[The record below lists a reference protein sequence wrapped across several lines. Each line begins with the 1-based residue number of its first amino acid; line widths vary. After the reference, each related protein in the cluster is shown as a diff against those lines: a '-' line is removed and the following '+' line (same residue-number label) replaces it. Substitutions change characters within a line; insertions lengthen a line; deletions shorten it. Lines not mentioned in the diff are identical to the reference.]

1 MFVMKIVLLL
11 ALLTAS
17 GCLSSRVDGRTGEN
31 ITFTCKY
38 NRKSYGALSVCWN
51 LGDIPSRG
59 MCDNQLISTDGN
71 KVKEQSGV
79 SSRYQLMGRLDQG
92 DVSLTILNL
101 RENDTG
107 RYGCRVDIPGWFND
121 EKHHFDLTVKAP
133 QVNTT
138 TTAWTTAETSTESTP
153 ASQTEDHMMSTG
165 RLMSSS
171 SSVSSV
177 SSIEDSSSL
186 TGILVCVLF
195 GIIVLLTA
203 GGLFFITR
211 RWKRLN
217 KMPQQQI
224 SGLDQ
229 FNPSSST
236 LQLHSRGS
244 AVENIYQIDGGDYE
258 YCP

>member
-11 ALLTAS
+11 TLLTAS
-17 GCLSSRVDGRTGEN
+17 GCLSSRVDGQTGEN
-31 ITFTCKY
+31 ITFTCRYDRKY
-38 NRKSYGALSVCWN
+38 YGALPVCWN
-51 LGDIPSRG
+51 QGDIPSQG
-59 MCDNQLISTDGN
+59 MCNNQLISTDGN
-71 KVKEQSGV
+71 KVSRV

-101 RENDTG
+101 TEDDAG

-121 EKHHFDLTVKAP
+121 QKHHFDLTVRASH
-133 QVNTT
+133 VTT
-138 TTAWTTAETSTESTP
+138 TTWTAAEMTTESTP
-153 ASQTEDHMMSTG
+153 TNQSEGSPGHMTSTG

-171 SSVSSV
+171 SSVSSN
-177 SSIEDSSSL
+177 EPQEKESSSL
-186 TGILVCVLF
+186 TVILVCVLF
-195 GIIVLLTA
+195 GIVVLLTA
-203 GGLFFITR
+203 SGLVFITR

-224 SGLDQ
+224 SSLDQ
-229 FNPSSST
+229 FSPSSST

-244 AVENIYQIDGGDYE
+244 TVENIYQIDGGDYE